1 MKEYLSKKVNK
12 ALSKMGVSGIEL
24 IFERPKEEKY
34 GDLSTNAAMLLA
46 KQLKENPRDAAQQI
60 IANLELPDPFIK
72 DVNIAGAGFINFYIS
87 NNYYLQQLKNIL
99 QKGNDY
105 GKSSLHKNQTANIE
119 WVSANP
125 TGPLHAGHGRHI
137 ALGKAVANLLEWSG
151 YKVTREYYYNDAGKQ
166 MDNLAKSVYARYLQ
180 ENYKKDFPFPNE
192 GYVGDYIKDILNEV
206 KKYYLLKFIQNHI
219 KEINDEIQSKT
230 GYDLLNIPWSPN
242 KNIVQ
247 EVLQELVNSKFDKS
261 FQQYL
266 DAIDIT
272 HIDKSSDLKSIVDF
286 ISKNLKSKISEKL
299 VDEKSLVKDIIIKL
313 INENVI
319 HSNAYINKI
328 AKYLHDRYGDQFEG
342 VDLMFFKDFAENECW
357 NNINHTLYRMN
368 VKHDRHFSER
378 SLYESGKI
386 DILLEK
392 FKVIGFSYEK
402 DGAVWLKLSELKDE
416 KGKQLF
422 ENDKVIVKS
431 SGEPTYRLP
440 DMAYHIDK
448 LTRPDNYSLIV
459 DIFGSDHSETYKEV
473 LAGVGALGYD
483 TSKIKVIIHQMVTF
497 VQEGKPVKMSKR
509 SDNVYYLD
517 DLLDDLGKGKE
528 DVAQFFFVMRSANT
542 HLDFDVKLAKEQSD
556 KNPVFYLQYAH
567 ARICGILRNAEGV
580 LSGYSKIK
588 AGDIDFSLM
597 KENEEMDVIK
607 TLTYFPEIVE
617 SSALTYEPHKI
628 ITYLNELAEH
638 FHKFYHNHR
647 VLNVEAKD
655 LSYARLKLCEAV
667 KTVLKNGFS
676 IIGINAPER
685 M

>member
-1 MKEYLSKKVNK
+1 MKEYLKQKIK
-12 ALSKMGVSGIEL
+12 QALSKLGYPTYEPQL
-24 IFERPKEEKY
+24 ERPKEKSH
-34 GDLSTNAAMLLA
+34 GDLSTNVAMMISRDLKINPITVVTGTAAAMSSDENFIVEVKGAFLNFRLSDNYFRE
-46 KQLKENPRDAAQQI
+46 QLKHILAT
-60 IANLELPDPFIK
+60 
-72 DVNIAGAGFINFYIS
+72 GINF
-87 NNYYLQQLKNIL
+87 
-99 QKGNDY
+99 
-105 GKSSLHKNQTANIE
+105 GKSNIHTGKTANIE

-180 ENYKKDFPFPNE
+180 ENYRKDFPFPE
-192 GYVGDYIKDILNEV
+192 GGYVGEYIKDISSEIRH
-206 KKYYLLKFIQNHI
+206 YYLLKFIQDNI
-219 KEINDEIQSKT
+219 REINDEIQSKT
-230 GYDLLNIPWSPN
+230 GQDLLNITWVDN
-242 KNIVQ
+242 KDVVQ

-286 ISKNLKSKISEKL
+286 ISKNLKSDFPQQP
-299 VDEKSLVKDIIIKL
+299 VDMKGYVKDVLVNL
-313 INENVI
+313 INETI
-319 HSNAYINKI
+319 FHSNSYIKKI

-342 VDLMFFKDFAENECW
+342 VDLQFFKDFAENECW
-357 NNINHTLYRMN
+357 NSINHTLYRMN
-368 VKHDRHFSER
+368 VRHDKYFSES
-378 SLYESGKI
+378 SLYETGKVQI
-386 DILLEK
+386 VLER
-392 FKVIGFSYEK
+392 FKVNGLSYLK
-402 DGAVWLKLSELKDE
+402 DGAVWLRLSEFRDE
-416 KGKQLF
+416 KGKQIF
-422 ENDKVIVKS
+422 EKDKVIVKS

-448 LTRPDNYSLIV
+448 LNRGYDNIV
-459 DIFGSDHSETYKEV
+459 DIFGSDHSDTYKEV

-497 VQEGKPVKMSKR
+497 VHEGKPVKMSKR

-517 DLLDDLGKGKE
+517 DLLDDVGE

-542 HLDFDVKLAKEQSD
+542 HLDFDVKLAKEQSE

-580 LSGYSKIK
+580 LADYIK
-588 AGDIDFSLM
+588 TRASEFNLNLL
-597 KENEEMDVIK
+597 KEPEEIELIK
-607 TLTYFPEIVE
+607 TLTYFPEAVE
-617 SSALTYEPHKI
+617 GAALSYEPHKI
-628 ITYLNELAEH
+628 ITYLNELAEN

-647 VLNVEAKD
+647 VLNEEAKE

-667 KTVLKNGFS
+667 KSVLKNGFS
-676 IIGINAPER
+676 IIGVNAPER